1 MTSNG
6 ARGQFIAARQ
16 QKRRMTARKTADV
29 GKDLWLA
36 GKTARDLRKEIIDPS
51 MVLRQ
56 HYNGDGRITGE

>member
-1 MTSNG
+1 
-6 ARGQFIAARQ
+6 
-16 QKRRMTARKTADV
+16 MTARKTADV